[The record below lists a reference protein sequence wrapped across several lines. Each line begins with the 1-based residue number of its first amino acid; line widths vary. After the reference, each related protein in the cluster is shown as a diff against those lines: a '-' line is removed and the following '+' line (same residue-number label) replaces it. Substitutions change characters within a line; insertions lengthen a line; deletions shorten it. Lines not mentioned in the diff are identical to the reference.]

1 MAHLVPP
8 IVNLNGTSREELL
21 AQQLDVLEAI
31 EVLIRTMQVAMPNAR
46 DFQPRPQEYIPAR
59 DAWIER
65 IEILTQMKQQLAA
78 NAYCISQQGGVTS
91 RE

>member
-21 AQQLDVLEAI
+21 DQQLDVLKAI
-31 EVLIRTMQVAMPNAR
+31 DVLIHAMQQAMPNAR

-59 DAWIER
+59 EAWMER
-65 IEILTQMKQQLAA
+65 IEVLVAMKQQLAA
-78 NAYCISQQGGVTS
+78 NAYCISQQGPTLKG
-91 RE
+91 